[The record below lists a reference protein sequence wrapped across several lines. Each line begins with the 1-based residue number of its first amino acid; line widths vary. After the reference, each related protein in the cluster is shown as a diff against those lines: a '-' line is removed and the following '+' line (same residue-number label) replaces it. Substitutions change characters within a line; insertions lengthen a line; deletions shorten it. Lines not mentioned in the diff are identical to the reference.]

1 MSEKLLMRLKKGLK
15 RCDRLFVW
23 NYGGS
28 ELINE
33 FEAKCSSDMESQKKA
48 FFVLKDN
55 CFIFDYFL

>member
-1 MSEKLLMRLKKGLK
+1 MRLKKGLK

-33 FEAKCSSDMESQKKA
+33 FEAKCSSDMESQKIA